1 MSSIFASSCSLVDRW
16 KSLSDQLT
24 KFKKMIY
31 LRSFPL
37 MCTCT
42 SLSEDVSALLSGLH
56 FSPTRPPL
64 QLGSACSPGHGH
76 RRAES
81 GSRLCQS
88 KHPEETQ
95 ERVHEQP
102 SAAAEE
108 PHPPAQSGGER
119 TKDSALQAQKKNT
132 DGCLKQIK
140 SILINFLHESAS
152 VYMHGSSRL
161 PWPMSNANMCF
172 STEPNQRN
180 MSVDAIY

>member
-1 MSSIFASSCSLVDRW
+1 
-16 KSLSDQLT
+16 
-24 KFKKMIY
+24 
-31 LRSFPL
+31 

-81 GSRLCQS
+81 GSRPCQS

-95 ERVHEQP
+95 QERVHEQP
-102 SAAAEE
+102 PAAAEE

-119 TKDSALQAQKKNT
+119 ATDSALQAQEKNT

-140 SILINFLHESAS
+140 AFWYICSMKTQVLRGGNGLI
-152 VYMHGSSRL
+152 YMHGSSRL
-161 PWPMSNANMCF
+161 PWPMSNASICAFLQKQTRETSILRYWQQFN
-172 STEPNQRN
+172 SKYIPQYN
-180 MSVDAIY
+180 